1 MRRLLEGGAYSGLS
15 VDGAVLIRGSAYLR
29 PGTYLRSSAYLRN
42 YVFHACDGHTR
53 VPFSKIVKNLLVP
66 RIFLWICALFLP
78 YFTIS

>member
-15 VDGAVLIRGSAYLR
+15 VDGAVLIRGSAYLT